1 MVRHKIKFRY
11 NGRADDVSIT
21 LAFRKKAIEQQRKE
35 WLTGWIEEE
44 ETWFGGRN
52 LCEKD
57 TQLSTTLTSS
67 TRSWSCSA
75 TWTMSGP
82 TPSLMDGLK
91 SGRSEEGLVNKHV
104 FRGT

>member
-57 TQLSTTLTSS
+57 TQAFNYTDFINKELVLFSNMDNE
-67 TRSWSCSA
+67 RSN
-75 TWTMSGP
+75 TQF
-82 TPSLMDGLK
+82 DGRVK
-91 SGRSEEGLVNKHV
+91 VGSVRGRSC
-104 FRGT
+104 